1 MTGSVMRICVLGA
14 GVIGL
19 TTAYFLAKAG
29 HRVTIVDRNGLPAQ
43 EASYANGGQLSYSY
57 VAPLAAPAV
66 LSSLPTYLLR
76 RDSPLRF
83 RLRADLDQLRWS
95 INFLRA
101 CTGPSHRRHTA
112 ELTSLAYL
120 SRDVLQELLVADE
133 IDFDYSHQG
142 KLVIHRD
149 PKSFADATELAAY
162 QRDLGAD
169 QQVMD
174 ADACLT
180 LEPALEGLRG
190 KFAGGIYTPSEDAG
204 DCQKFCTALDDLM
217 RDRYGVERLY
227 HHRIGALKPDGRRI
241 RAVLTDR
248 GEIDSDLF
256 VMTAGLT
263 SRELMRGIG
272 VHLPIC
278 ALKGYSLTVPVSAGT
293 VAPRISVTDSKHK
306 IVYARLGGAVRIA
319 AMVDIGASH
328 GAIDHNRL
336 SVFKRQ
342 VTESFPKLGDL
353 EGALPWAGQRPATA
367 QGKPIIGT
375 TPFDN
380 LLLNVGHG
388 ALGFTLACGSGKLIA
403 DLVQG
408 GKTSIPVDPFRL
420 GTVH

>member
-1 MTGSVMRICVLGA
+1 MRICVLGA

-29 HRVTIVDRNGLPAQ
+29 HQVTIVDRNGLPAQ

-57 VAPLAAPAV
+57 VAPLAAPGV
-66 LSSLPTYLLR
+66 LSSLPRYLLR

-83 RLRADLDQLRWS
+83 HLRADLDQWRWS
-95 INFLRA
+95 LNFLRA
-101 CTGPSHRRHTA
+101 CTVTANRRHTA
-112 ELTSLAYL
+112 ELSSLAYL
-120 SRDVLQELLVADE
+120 SRNVLQELLATE
-133 IDFDYSHQG
+133 TIDFDYSRQG
-142 KLVIHRD
+142 KLVIHREAN
-149 PKSFADATELAAY
+149 SFADATQLVAY
-162 QRDLGAD
+162 QRDLGAE

-174 ADACLT
+174 ADACIG
-180 LEPALEGLRG
+180 LEPALESLRG

-204 DCQKFCTALDDLM
+204 DCQKFCTGLDEVL

-263 SRELMRGIG
+263 SRELMRGVG

-278 ALKGYSLTVPVSAGT
+278 ALKGYSLTVPVSADT

-306 IVYARLGGAVRIA
+306 IVYARLGDAVRIA
-319 AMVDIGASH
+319 AMVDIGAAH
-328 GAIDHNRL
+328 GAIDHGRL
-336 SVFKRQ
+336 AVFKRQ

-353 EGALPWAGQRPATA
+353 DDALPWAGQRPATA
-367 QGKPIIGT
+367 QGKPIVGVS
-375 TPFDN
+375 PFDN

-403 DLVQG
+403 ELVQG
-408 GKTSIPVDPFRL
+408 GKTSIATDPFRL